1 MSMTAR
7 NFFINGAVTSNYSR
21 PLYNPVIGT
30 ATSIGGV
37 GGGGSGELALID
49 TANYNFLNMIEE
61 LYGLN
66 MANKNYES
74 IPNDY
79 DKYVT
84 LYTQVTQILYKSK
97 DERMKVLLKL
107 AQEALQGAINSYAIY
122 GSNIALTYDKAGLQK
137 LLADCE
143 SGINKKVVASA
154 TGQISITKRF
164 KLATVFNCYLYI
176 YGMPEAGV
184 GFDPIKINYL
194 VDVLRQNGIDPY
206 K

>member
-7 NFFINGAVTSNYSR
+7 NFFINAVVTTNYSR
-21 PLYNPVIGT
+21 PLYNPVLGT
-30 ATSIGGV
+30 ATAGTGA
-37 GGGGSGELALID
+37 GSGELALID
-49 TANYNFLNMIEE
+49 TANYNFLNMIEQ

-84 LYTQVTQILYKSK
+84 LYTQVTNILYKSK
-97 DERMKVLLKL
+97 DERLIVLLKI

-137 LLADCE
+137 LLSDCE

-154 TGQISITKRF
+154 SGQISITKRF

-194 VDVLRQNGIDPY
+194 VDILRQNGIDPY

>member
-1 MSMTAR
+1 
-7 NFFINGAVTSNYSR
+7 
-21 PLYNPVIGT
+21 
-30 ATSIGGV
+30 
-37 GGGGSGELALID
+37 
-49 TANYNFLNMIEE
+49 MIEQ

-84 LYTQVTQILYKSK
+84 LYTQVTNILYKSK
-97 DERMKVLLKL
+97 DERLKVLLKL

>member
-1 MSMTAR
+1 MTAR
-7 NFFINGAVTSNYSR
+7 NFFVNAAVSTNYNR
-21 PLYNPVIGT
+21 PLYNPVLGT
-30 ATSIGGV
+30 ANAGTGS
-37 GGGGSGELALID
+37 GSGELALID
-49 TANYNFLNMIEE
+49 NTNYNFLNMIEQ

-84 LYTQVTQILYKSK
+84 LYTQVTNILYKSK
-97 DERMKVLLKL
+97 DERLKVLLKL

-154 TGQISITKRF
+154 TGQITITKRF

-194 VDVLRQNGIDPY
+194 VDVLKQNGIDPY

>member
-1 MSMTAR
+1 MTAR

-143 SGINKKVVASA
+143 SGINKKVVATA

>member
-143 SGINKKVVASA
+143 SGINKKVVATA

>member
-84 LYTQVTQILYKSK
+84 LYTQVTNILYKSK
-97 DERMKVLLKL
+97 DERLKVLLKL

>member
-1 MSMTAR
+1 MTAR
-7 NFFINGAVTSNYSR
+7 NFFVNASVTTNYSR
-21 PLYNPVIGT
+21 PLYNPVVGT
-30 ATSIGGV
+30 TTTGTGT
-37 GGGGSGELALID
+37 GSGELALID
-49 TANYNFLNMIEE
+49 TVNYNFLTMIEQ

-66 MANKNYES
+66 MANKSYES

-84 LYTQVTQILYKSK
+84 LYTQVTAILNRSK
-97 DERMKVLLKL
+97 DERMIVLLKL

-143 SGINKKVVASA
+143 SGINKKVVATA

-176 YGMPEAGV
+176 YGMPEVGV